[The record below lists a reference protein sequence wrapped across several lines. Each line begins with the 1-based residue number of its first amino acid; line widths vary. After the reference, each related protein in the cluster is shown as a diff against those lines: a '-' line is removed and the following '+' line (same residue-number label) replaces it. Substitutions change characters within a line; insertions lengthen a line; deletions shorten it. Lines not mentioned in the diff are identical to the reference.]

1 MRREERL
8 INWTVFFV
16 SKFACQYKSWTLE
29 VNRFHDRARNF
40 GDDSSDESVGDE
52 RFIGMDERFLGGPRE
67 NNRCLLDI
75 NPSLNFSISII
86 SIEDAYLLERLT
98 FLFCRRLK
106 FYLSLCIFPCYCLSE
121 ENRNMM
127 MRILK
132 ESYMGC

>member
-1 MRREERL
+1 MIL
-8 INWTVFFV
+8 
-16 SKFACQYKSWTLE
+16 
-29 VNRFHDRARNF
+29 
-40 GDDSSDESVGDE
+40 VGDE
-52 RFIGMDERFLGGPRE
+52 RFIGMDERFLGGPCE
-67 NNRCLLDI
+67 NNRCFLDI

-132 ESYMGC
+132 ESYMGY